1 MRKEKII
8 DRVIRAYVR
17 NVSTKKVKFTVDQMK
32 DVTAKA
38 TMETQEVKDALDA
51 PISEIARSKAFEIS
65 GNNALYN
72 MDMQAEQYGTK
83 VESSDAS
90 NTFLAP
96 CADEIDYEKNDTTVT
111 LSHTPAGTGAEG
123 IPYIYTLVDGA
134 TDQSFGYAASAAADK
149 FTFSGTTVTLPEGLS
164 ANAGGTILVVYD
176 YTANANDVVYKI
188 ENQGSKFPEMVNVL
202 LEVLFRDVC
211 DDTMKSFGY
220 VEMPRAKFDGNVDID
235 LSPDGNHPFTIKAYK
250 EYCARKQNLC
260 TWYIPEGEADV
271 D

>member
-17 NVSTKKVKFTVDQMK
+17 NVSTKKVRFTVDQMK

-51 PISEIARSKAFEIS
+51 PITEIARSKAFEIS

-83 VESSDAS
+83 VEASDSAT
-90 NTFLAP
+90 NFLAP
-96 CADEIDYEKNDTTVT
+96 CADELEYAKNATTVT
-111 LSHTPAGTGAEG
+111 LSHTPAGTGAAG
-123 IPYIYTLVDGA
+123 IPFIYTLVDGA
-134 TDQSFGYAASAAADK
+134 TDQAFAYDSSAAADK
-149 FTFSGTTVTLPEGLS
+149 FTFSGTTLTLPTGLS
-164 ANAGGTILVVYD
+164 ADAGGTILVVYD
-176 YTANANDVVYKI
+176 YTANAEDVVYKI
-188 ENQGSKFPEMVNVL
+188 ENQGDKFPEMVNVL

-211 DDTMKSFGY
+211 DDTLKSFGY

-250 EYCARKQNLC
+250 EYCAKNQKLC
-260 TWYIPEGEADV
+260 TWYIPEGEADA